1 MQMCF
6 DAQLDQKILDGI
18 YFGGSSK
25 ICDFPSCRVQ
35 LQKELNL
42 GNSTKTIHVYYATQ
56 IVGSK

>member
-35 LQKELNL
+35 SLKELNL
-42 GNSTKTIHVYYATQ
+42 GNSTKTIYVLFNTKYDLF
-56 IVGSK
+56 